1 MPTTVQ
7 SLVSANAGP
16 AAGDLQ
22 PLLAND
28 AFCSAA
34 NAELKT
40 LDNAVVANA
49 ALSEK
54 SENLVTAI
62 HTFAGVVGS
71 LRAIAKRFP
80 ETSTYVAEAVKQV
93 QLAMGVVKGNVPKT
107 NPAPTPVPSP
117 APSPVPPTPVPAPK
131 P

>member
-7 SLVSANAGP
+7 SLVSANAGTS
-16 AAGDLQ
+16 ASDLQ

-34 NAELKT
+34 NAELKA
-40 LDNAVVANA
+40 LDNAVAANA

-54 SENLVTAI
+54 SENLTSAI
-62 HTFAGVVGS
+62 HTFAGAMGS

-80 ETSTYVAEAVKQV
+80 ETSNYVAEAVKQV

-107 NPAPTPVPSP
+107 NPVPTPVP
-117 APSPVPPTPVPAPK
+117 APVPPTPVPAPK

>member
-1 MPTTVQ
+1 
-7 SLVSANAGP
+7 
-16 AAGDLQ
+16 
-22 PLLAND
+22 LLAND

-62 HTFAGVVGS
+62 HTFAGAVGS

-107 NPAPTPVPSP
+107 NPAPTPAPAPSP
-117 APSPVPPTPVPAPK
+117 APVPPTPVPAPK